1 MADILI
7 NEIEPAADFNART
20 QASLTPELMPILA
33 SEVISEFQKRCG
45 NGMQYTTFPNTI
57 SAEEKAKLTAKGY
70 VVTENTVHTNNR
82 DGAGDM
88 YIGFQVALNATAASG
103 HRPMVI
109 SEKEDNGI
117 GG

>member
-1 MADILI
+1 MSNILI
-7 NEIEPAADFNART
+7 NDIEPAEDYNSRV
-20 QASLTPELMPILA
+20 QVSLTPELQPILA
-33 SEVISEFQKRCG
+33 SEVIAEFQKRCG

-70 VVTENTVHTNNR
+70 KVTENTVHTNNR

-88 YIGFQVALNATAASG
+88 YIGFQVALNTTAASG

>member
-1 MADILI
+1 MSNILI
-7 NEIEPAADFNART
+7 NDIEPAADYNKRV
-20 QASLTPELMPILA
+20 QASLTPELQPILA
-33 SEVISEFQKRCG
+33 SEVIAEFQKRCG

-57 SAEEKAKLTAKGY
+57 SDEEKAKLTAKGY
-70 VVTENTVHTNNR
+70 IVTENTISKNNR
-82 DGAGDM
+82 DGANDL
-88 YIGFQVALNATAASG
+88 YIGFQVALNSTAASG